1 MEKLIHYMQNTFA
14 PKVNKITKNIWI
26 ASIQDS
32 VMAILPFILVGSL
45 ITMISLINELKPGL
59 LPDFSLINS
68 FSFGMVGIFVAY
80 LIPYNVMDKNKINDK
95 KTLAGLTSVTL
106 YLMLISP
113 VIAKDGKITFLFE
126 RFGATGMFVSIII
139 GLIVGFV
146 MLQFAKFSFFKKE
159 SSLPDFIIVW
169 FDSLLPI
176 TILLFAGW
184 LVAQLKF
191 DFFNLIVTI
200 FQPLSYISQSFWGVV
215 VLSFIMVFFYSFGI
229 STWVL
234 NPITFPIMVKAIADN
249 AAMVQKGLEPTN
261 IFTQEVY
268 FSGWM
273 AAGGIGFTLTLGI
286 LLLFA
291 RSSRLKAIGRATI
304 APSIFNIN
312 EPIVFGAPIVFNPIL
327 MIPFWINGT
336 LIPAITYLVLKA
348 GWVAIPYKAFQ
359 LWYIPYP
366 ISTYMVNGDWRGVIL
381 FFVLAAL
388 SLVIWYPFFKI
399 YDNQELKLEA
409 SEEV

>member
-1 MEKLIHYMQNTFA
+1 MDKLMKYMQNNFA
-14 PKVNKITKNIWI
+14 PKVNKITKNAWI
-26 ASIQDS
+26 ASIQDA

-45 ITMISLINELKPGL
+45 ITMLSLINEIKPI
-59 LPDFSLINS
+59 LPDLTLINS
-68 FSFGMVGIFVAY
+68 FSFGMLGLFVAF
-80 LIPYNVMDKNKINDK
+80 LIPYNVMEKNKINDK
-95 KTLAGLTSVTL
+95 KTLAGLTSITL
-106 YLMLISP
+106 YLMLIGPFMSE
-113 VIAKDGKITFLFE
+113 DGKVIFLFE
-126 RFGATGMFVSIII
+126 RFGATGMFVSIIV
-139 GLIVGFV
+139 GLFVAFV
-146 MLQFAKFSFFKKE
+146 MLQFSKFSFFRKD

-169 FDSLLPI
+169 FDSLIPI
-176 TILLFAGW
+176 TLLLFVGW
-184 LVAQLKF
+184 IFMEHTSIDL
-191 DFFNLIVTI
+191 FNVIVKI

-215 VLSFIMVFFYSFGI
+215 ILSFLFVFLYSFGI

-249 AAMVQKGLEPTN
+249 ANLVEKGIEPTN

-268 FSGWM
+268 FTGWM
-273 AAGGIGFTLTLGI
+273 AAGGVGFTLTLAI

-291 RSSRLKAIGRATI
+291 KSGRLKAIGRATI

-312 EPIVFGAPIVFNPIL
+312 EPLVFGAPIVFNPIL

-381 FFVLAAL
+381 FFALAII
-388 SLVIWYPFFKI
+388 SLIIWYPFLKV
-399 YDNQELKLEA
+399 YDNQELKNEA
-409 SEEV
+409 NE